1 MEECLNHKCVNLSHR
16 EAEEQIIND
25 VAEGKS
31 VKIFLDIEHRVP
43 VLFTREISGSW
54 LSIRVE
60 KAVV

>member
-1 MEECLNHKCVNLSHR
+1 MEECLNHKCVKLSHR
-16 EAEEQIIND
+16 EAEKQIIND

-43 VLFTREISGSW
+43 VLLTREISGSW